1 MKPHSERCLIPGPAG
16 RIEVVLEFPENTPQ
30 GLALIG
36 HPHPLYRG
44 TLENKVAAT
53 LARAFLGL
61 GWIAARPNF
70 RGVGASE
77 GEHDHGHGETEDFVF
92 LVDALVALPSC
103 AAVLPAPPPLLLAG
117 FSFGSFVAA
126 GAAQALKAQGRPAR
140 ALVLI
145 GTAAGKWPV
154 PKVDPTSI
162 VIHGE
167 NDETVPLADV
177 FTWARDSE
185 VPVIVLP
192 GADHF
197 FHRRLTDLKNLVQR
211 NLVGAA
217 VLARRSAAGG
227 GSGGHDD

>member
-1 MKPHSERCLIPGPAG
+1 
-16 RIEVVLEFPENTPQ
+16 
-30 GLALIG
+30 
-36 HPHPLYRG
+36 
-44 TLENKVAAT
+44 
-53 LARAFLGL
+53 
-61 GWIAARPNF
+61 
-70 RGVGASE
+70 
-77 GEHDHGHGETEDFVF
+77 
-92 LVDALVALPSC
+92 
-103 AAVLPAPPPLLLAG
+103 
-117 FSFGSFVAA
+117 
-126 GAAQALKAQGRPAR
+126 
-140 ALVLI
+140 
-145 GTAAGKWPV
+145 
-154 PKVDPTSI
+154 